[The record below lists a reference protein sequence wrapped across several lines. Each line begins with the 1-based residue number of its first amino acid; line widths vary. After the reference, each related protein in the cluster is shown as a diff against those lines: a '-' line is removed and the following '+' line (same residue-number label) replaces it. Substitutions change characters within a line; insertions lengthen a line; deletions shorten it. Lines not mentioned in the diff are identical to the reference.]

1 MDTKDIVIERVTTY
15 SSEMADSIWSLV
27 RQLISTYKP
36 FTDANF
42 QEMIQNPSSYLFV
55 ARDVVNKKIAGMVM
69 VMIYRIPDSKK
80 AYVDDLVVDEHFRNR
95 GIATMLFDKVIAT
108 AREEHVSYIELTSNP
123 DRVKG
128 TPIYEKLGF
137 QKRETNVYRLRL
149 NNENL

>member
-108 AREEHVSYIELTSNP
+108 AREEHASYIELTSNP